1 MASRTAAD
9 DRGGGYGV
17 LMISDSTGAAEV
29 LAMEKVR
36 HFLVPRPVLVHRG
49 MYT

>member
-1 MASRTAAD
+1 MGSRTAAED
-9 DRGGGYGV
+9 RDRGGGYGV

-36 HFLVPRPVLVHRG
+36 DFLARG
-49 MYT
+49 RF